1 MWVPFNEGWGQYDTK
16 RILDMTKEYD
26 PTRLVDG
33 PSGWTDRGVGDT
45 LDLHIYP
52 GPTPGRGPREQIDAA
67 QKQRRAI
74 VLGEFGGL
82 GLPLEGHT
90 WLDKGNWG
98 YRSFTDS
105 KSLTDA
111 YVALLA
117 KLHPLVGAP
126 VGYSAAVYTQTTDV
140 EIEVNGLLTYDRAVM
155 KMDEARIT
163 EAAKKLYGPPPP
175 MPVFKDVV
183 ASSREQPQT
192 WAYTTE
198 KPAAGWEKPSFDAS
212 GWKTGPGG
220 FGTRNTPG
228 TNVRTVW
235 NTPEIWARREVE
247 VPAGAAMKD
256 PHLVVHHDEDAEVY
270 VNGVLAAKLS
280 GYTSEYV
287 EVPLSPEAKAALK
300 PGKNT
305 IAVHVKQTGG
315 GQYIDVGIADVQ

>member
-1 MWVPFNEGWGQYDTK
+1 MEV
-16 RILDMTKEYD
+16 
-26 PTRLVDG
+26 
-33 PSGWTDRGVGDT
+33 
-45 LDLHIYP
+45 
-52 GPTPGRGPREQIDAA
+52 
-67 QKQRRAI
+67 
-74 VLGEFGGL
+74 
-82 GLPLEGHT
+82 
-90 WLDKGNWG
+90 
-98 YRSFTDS
+98 
-105 KSLTDA
+105 
-111 YVALLA
+111 
-117 KLHPLVGAP
+117 
-126 VGYSAAVYTQTTDV
+126 
-140 EIEVNGLLTYDRAVM
+140 EVNGLMTYDRAVM
-155 KMDEARIT
+155 KMDEQRIT

-198 KPAAGWEKPSFDAS
+198 KPAAGWEKPGFDAS

-247 VPAGAAMKD
+247 VPAGAMKD

-270 VNGVLAAKLS
+270 INGVLAAKLS

-315 GQYIDVGIADVQ
+315 GQYIDVGIADAQ